1 MNKDKIIYKK
11 NKKKGGGGRA
21 REHVSCQLQRQ
32 KKKKIRF
39 ANISQIKLRNTRV
52 RDASSND
59 RRYF

>member
-11 NKKKGGGGRA
+11 NKKKGGGGSA

-32 KKKKIRF
+32 KKK
-39 ANISQIKLRNTRV
+39 NQICQHQSDVVRNTRV

>member
-32 KKKKIRF
+32 KKKK
-39 ANISQIKLRNTRV
+39 NQICQHQSDVVRNTRV

>member
-11 NKKKGGGGRA
+11 NKKKGVGGRA

-32 KKKKIRF
+32 KKK
-39 ANISQIKLRNTRV
+39 NQICQHQSDVVRNTRV

>member
-32 KKKKIRF
+32 KKKRF

>member
-11 NKKKGGGGRA
+11 NNKKGVGGRA

-32 KKKKIRF
+32 KKKIRF